1 VNAAVTSPSRVAL
14 LAALATI
21 YLVWGSTYLAI
32 RVAVE
37 DLPPF
42 AMAGARFLLA
52 GALMYGFLRLRATPA
67 PTRGQWRDNSV
78 IGVFLLLG
86 GNGLVCFA
94 EVFVPSGIAALVV
107 SAGPVFVVLL
117 EWAWPGGEAPRPL
130 TWLGLACGIAGV
142 AWLAAPWEAG
152 PQVVSWG
159 GLAALLGACASWSVG
174 AIFIR
179 RSRHQPPAMMA
190 AAIQMLGGGVAL
202 TAVGAVRGELPG
214 LSPVHFTSPALLAF
228 AYLVV
233 VGSFVGFS
241 TFAWLMKNTTPAV
254 ATTYAYV
261 NPVVAVLLGWLFL
274 DEPLSSHLGI
284 AAVFIVTGVVLISW
298 ARTHSP
304 RPVPIVVA
312 EPQRVRN

>member
-1 VNAAVTSPSRVAL
+1 MNAAATSPSRAAL
-14 LAALATI
+14 VAALATI

-37 DLPPF
+37 QLPPF

-52 GALMYGFLRLRATPA
+52 GAVLYGFLRLRRMPA
-67 PTRGQWRDNSV
+67 PTRGQWRDNGI

-86 GNGLVCFA
+86 GNGLVCYA
-94 EVFVPSGIAALVV
+94 EVSVPSGIAALVV

-117 EWAWPGGEAPRPL
+117 EWLWPGGGAPRPL
-130 TWLGLACGIAGV
+130 TWLGLAFGIAGV
-142 AWLAAPWEAG
+142 TWLAAPWETGA
-152 PQVVSWG
+152 QVVSWG

-190 AAIQMLGGGVAL
+190 AAIQMLCGGLAL
-202 TAVGAVRGELPG
+202 AAVGAVRGELPA
-214 LSPVHFTSPALLAF
+214 LSPVHFTGPALLAF
-228 AYLVV
+228 AYLII
-233 VGSFVGFS
+233 VGSLVGFS

-261 NPVVAVLLGWLFL
+261 NPVVAVLLGWLIL
-274 DEPLSSHLGI
+274 DEPLSPHLGI

-298 ARTHSP
+298 ARTHAP
-304 RPVPIVVA
+304 RPVPVVVDT
-312 EPQRVRN
+312 PQRLRN